1 MNNPSVMAFI
11 MSLTA
16 GTIFMVTVREII
28 SEAIKHTSFNK
39 TLLMVL
45 VGILIMGAYFT
56 FL

>member
-1 MNNPSVMAFI
+1 

-28 SEAIKHTSFNK
+28 SEALKHTSFNK